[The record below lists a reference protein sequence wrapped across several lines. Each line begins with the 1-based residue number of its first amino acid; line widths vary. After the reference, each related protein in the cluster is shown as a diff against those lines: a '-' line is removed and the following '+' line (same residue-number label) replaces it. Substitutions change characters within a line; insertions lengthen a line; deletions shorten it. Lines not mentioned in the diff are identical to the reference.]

1 MDQVIKPNQNT
12 IHICQLEY
20 QPIYFSLYTWSASL
34 ISPVTEFSILSNKSL
49 IILKESGTTPLATPE
64 CTPSVKTSIDKLPTK
79 KIHKFT
85 QGSS

>member
-64 CTPSVKTSIDKLPTK
+64 CTPSVKTSTDNVPTNN
-79 KIHKFT
+79 INELT
-85 QGSS
+85 